1 MVYIRVTDPA
11 GLPANKPT
19 MYILLLLL
27 SFGLSGIA
35 ALYVKSQIAKYSQVP
50 ATSGLTG
57 AQTAEHILRANGIY
71 DVSVVPANGGMMGD
85 HYNPANKTV
94 NLSPDVYDGR
104 STAAVGVAAH
114 ECGHAIQHQQAYAPL
129 QLRAAVVGITQFS
142 SSLYYPLF
150 LVMIMGFI
158 APHTGYT
165 IMAAIA
171 LIIMLFQLITLPVE
185 FDASRRAKQILPS
198 LGIIHGP
205 AESQAVSRVLNA
217 AALTYVTAF
226 LVSMANVLYYL
237 MLANGGRRR

>member
-1 MVYIRVTDPA
+1 
-11 GLPANKPT
+11 
-19 MYILLLLL
+19 MYILLLLF
-27 SFGLSGIA
+27 SFGLSGLA

-57 AQTAEHILRANGIY
+57 AETAQHILRANGIH
-71 DVSVVPANGGMMGD
+71 DVSVVPASGMMGD

-94 NLSPDVYDGR
+94 NLSADIYEGR
-104 STAAVGVAAH
+104 STTAVGIAAH
-114 ECGHAIQHQQAYAPL
+114 ECGHAIQHQQAYGPL
-129 QLRAAVVGITQFS
+129 QLRTAVVGITQFS

-150 LVMIMGFI
+150 LVMIMGLI
-158 APHTGYT
+158 AQHTGFV

-171 LIIMLFQLITLPVE
+171 LIVMFFQLVTLPVE

-217 AALTYVTAF
+217 AALTYVAAF

-237 MLANGGRRR
+237 MLASGGRRR